1 MPVPMSDSSVFVL
14 SQQPSV
20 ASSFLA
26 DLRSTDQ
33 QNDRLRF
40 RRNVERIGELLAYEL
55 SKTLSYTRQTIRTP
69 LDTLPVDHLAEQP
82 VLISVLRAGI
92 PLHQGVLNYF
102 DRAPSGFIGAFRQP
116 TTADEF
122 TIEAGYHAIP
132 PIEGQQVLLIDPMLA
147 TGRTLVQ
154 AMQLIGHHGT
164 PAHVHIVAAISCL
177 EGNAYVQKN
186 APFGCSLWLGAI
198 DSHLN
203 QKAYL
208 VPGLG
213 DAGDLAFGPKL

>member
-1 MPVPMSDSSVFVL
+1 MSDSSVFVL
-14 SQQPSV
+14 SHPPSV

-26 DLRSTDQ
+26 DLREVDQ
-33 QNDRLRF
+33 QGDRLRF
-40 RRNVERIGELLAYEL
+40 RRNVERVGELLAYEL
-55 SKTLSYTRQTIRTP
+55 SKTLSYTQRTIRTP
-69 LDTLPVDHLAEQP
+69 LDTLTVDHLADQP

-122 TIEAGYHAIP
+122 TIEADYHAIP
-132 PIEGQQVLLIDPMLA
+132 PVENQLVILIDPMLA

-154 AMQLIGHHGT
+154 AMQLIAQHGT
-164 PAHVHIVAAISCL
+164 PAHVHIIAAISCP
-177 EGNAYVQKN
+177 EGIAYVQEH

-198 DSHLN
+198 DRHLN
-203 QKAYL
+203 QKSYI